1 MANQD
6 AAFGLRPLKSV
17 GQADDSTVMSSHK
30 IDAGDA
36 STIFQ
41 GSPVIAAAGYID
53 ASTAGAVPNMGAFW
67 GCFYNDPTTLKPT
80 FKNYYPGSITPP
92 ASADIEAFV
101 YDNPNQMFEVQSD
114 NTGASALADVFSNA
128 DWVSSSIASG
138 STLNGVS
145 SAELDDSTI
154 AAASDAAAQLLII
167 GPSRDPKNNDVTST
181 DGYVNWRVLVN
192 MHLFGHGVGTVG
204 AG

>member
-17 GQADDSTVMSSHK
+17 GQQDDSTGMSSHT
-30 IDAGDA
+30 IVAGDA

-41 GSPVIAAAGYID
+41 GSPVIAAAGYVD

-67 GCFYNDPTTLKPT
+67 GCFYVDPTTLKPT

-92 ASADIEAFV
+92 SSKDIEAFV
-101 YDNPNQMFEVQSD
+101 YDNPNQMFEIQSD
-114 NTGASALADVFSNA
+114 NDGASTLADVFSNA
-128 DWVSSSIASG
+128 DFVNFGG

-145 SAELDDSTI
+145 NSELDDSTI
-154 AAASDAAAQLLII
+154 AASSDVAAQVLII
-167 GPSRDPKNNDVTST
+167 GTSRDPKNNDVTDT
-181 DGYVNWRVLVN
+181 GGNVNWRVLVN

>member
-6 AAFGLRPLKSV
+6 AAFGLRPLKMV
-17 GQADDSTVMSSHK
+17 GQGDDSTGMSSHF
-30 IDAGDA
+30 IDAADGT
-36 STIFQ
+36 TIFQ

-53 ASTAGAVPNMGAFW
+53 IAAAGSVPNMGAFW

-92 ASADIEAFV
+92 SSKDVEAFV
-101 YDNPNQMFEVQSD
+101 YDNPNQMFEIQSD
-114 NTGASALADVFSNA
+114 NAGASTQADVFSNA
-128 DWVSSSIASG
+128 DMVNFGG

-145 SAELDDSTI
+145 TAELDDSTI
-154 AAASDAAAQLLII
+154 AASSDVAAQLLII
-167 GPSRDPKNNDVTST
+167 GVSRDPKNSDLGSAN
-181 DGYVNWRVLVN
+181 VNWRVLVN

-204 AG
+204 ANS

>member
-17 GQADDSTVMSSHK
+17 GQGDDSTGMSSHK

-36 STIFQ
+36 SIVYQ
-41 GSPVIAAAGYID
+41 GSPVVAALGYVDIATAAAI
-53 ASTAGAVPNMGAFW
+53 PNMGAFW

-92 ASADIEAFV
+92 ASKDIEAFV
-101 YDNPNQMFEVQSD
+101 YDNPNQMFEIQSD
-114 NTGASALADVFSNA
+114 NDGASTLADIFSNA
-128 DWVSSSIASG
+128 DMINFGG

-145 SAELDDSTI
+145 NSELDDSTI
-154 AAASDAAAQLLII
+154 AASSDAAAQLLII
-167 GPSRDPKNNDVTST
+167 GPSRDPKNNDVTDT
-181 DGYVNWRVLVN
+181 GGNVIWRVLVN

>member
-6 AAFGLRPLKSV
+6 AAFGLRPLKMS
-17 GQADDSTVMSSHK
+17 GQGDDSTGMTSHF

-36 STIFQ
+36 GVIYQ
-41 GSPVIAAAGYID
+41 GSPVIAAAGYVDI
-53 ASTAGAVPNMGAFW
+53 ATAGAVPNMGAFW
-67 GCFYNDPTTLKPT
+67 GCFYTDPTTLKPT

-92 ASADIEAFV
+92 SSKDIEAFV
-101 YDNPNQMFEVQSD
+101 YDNPNQMFEIQSD
-114 NTGASALADVFSNA
+114 ATGTSLQADVFSNA
-128 DWVSSSIASG
+128 DMVNFGG

-145 SAELDDSTI
+145 NTELDDSTI
-154 AAASDAAAQLLII
+154 AASSDAAAQLLII
-167 GPSRDPKNNDVTST
+167 GVSRDPKNNDLSSAN
-181 DGYVNWRVLVN
+181 VNWRVIVN

>member
-17 GQADDSTVMSSHK
+17 GQADDSTGMSSHT

-36 STIFQ
+36 SVIYQ
-41 GSPVIAAAGYID
+41 GSPVIAAAGYVDI
-53 ASTAGAVPNMGAFW
+53 ATAGAVPNLGAFW
-67 GCFYNDPTTLKPT
+67 GCFYDDPTTLKPT

-92 ASADIEAFV
+92 SSKDIEAFV
-101 YDNPNQMFEVQSD
+101 YDNPNQMFEIQSD
-114 NTGASALADVFSNA
+114 NDGASTLADVFSNA
-128 DWVSSSIASG
+128 DMVNFGG

-145 SAELDDSTI
+145 NTELDDSTI
-154 AAASDAAAQLLII
+154 AASSDAAAQLLII
-167 GPSRDPKNNDVTST
+167 GTSRDPKNNDVT
-181 DGYVNWRVLVN
+181 DAGGNVNWRVLVN

-204 AG
+204 ANS

>member
-17 GQADDSTVMSSHK
+17 GQGDDSTGMSSHA

-36 STIFQ
+36 SVIYQ
-41 GSPVIAAAGYID
+41 GSPVIAAAGYVDI
-53 ASTAGAVPNMGAFW
+53 ATAGAVPNMGAFW
-67 GCFYNDPTTLKPT
+67 GCFYVDPTTLKPT

-92 ASADIEAFV
+92 SSKDIEAFV
-101 YDNPNQMFEVQSD
+101 YDNPNQMFEIQSD
-114 NTGASALADVFSNA
+114 NDGASTLADIFSNA
-128 DWVSSSIASG
+128 DMVNFGG
-138 STLNGVS
+138 STTNGVS
-145 SAELDDSTI
+145 NTELDDSTI
-154 AAASDAAAQLLII
+154 AASSDAAAQLLII
-167 GPSRDPKNNDVTST
+167 GTSRDPKNNDVTDT
-181 DGYVNWRVLVN
+181 GGNVNWRVLVN

>member
-17 GQADDSTVMSSHK
+17 GQGDDSTGMSSHS

-36 STIFQ
+36 SVVYQ
-41 GSPVIAAAGYID
+41 GSPVIAAAGYVDI
-53 ASTAGAVPNMGAFW
+53 ATAAAVPNMGAFW

-92 ASADIEAFV
+92 SSEDIEAFV
-101 YDNPNQMFEVQSD
+101 YDNPNQMFEIQSD
-114 NTGASALADVFSNA
+114 NDGASTLADIFSNA
-128 DWVSSSIASG
+128 DMVNFGG

-145 SAELDDSTI
+145 NSELDDSTI
-154 AAASDAAAQLLII
+154 AASSDAAAQLLII
-167 GPSRDPKNNDVTST
+167 GTSRDPKNNDVTDT
-181 DGYVNWRVLVN
+181 GGNVNWRVLVN

>member
-17 GQADDSTVMSSHK
+17 GQADDSTGTSSHF

-36 STIFQ
+36 SVIYQ
-41 GSPVIAAAGYID
+41 GSPVIAAAGYVDI
-53 ASTAGAVPNMGAFW
+53 ATAGAVPNMGAFW
-67 GCFYNDPTTLKPT
+67 GCFYTDPTTLKPT

-92 ASADIEAFV
+92 SSKDIEAFV
-101 YDNPNQMFEVQSD
+101 YDNPNQMFEIQSD
-114 NTGASALADVFSNA
+114 NDAASSVADVFSNA
-128 DWVSSSIASG
+128 DFVNFGG

-145 SAELDDSTI
+145 NTELDDSTI
-154 AAASDAAAQLLII
+154 AASSDAAAQMLILGI
-167 GPSRDPKNNDVTST
+167 SRDPKNNDVTAAN
-181 DGYVNWRVLVN
+181 VNWRVLIN
-192 MHLFGHGVGTVG
+192 QHLFGHGVGTVG

>member
-17 GQADDSTVMSSHK
+17 GQADDSTGMSSHK

-36 STIFQ
+36 SVIFQ
-41 GSPVIAAAGYID
+41 GSPVIAAAGYVDI
-53 ASTAGAVPNMGAFW
+53 ATAGAVPNMGAFW
-67 GCFYNDPTTLKPT
+67 GCFYTDPTTLKPT

-92 ASADIEAFV
+92 SSKDIEAFV
-101 YDNPNQMFEVQSD
+101 YDNPNQMFEIQSD
-114 NTGASALADVFSNA
+114 NTGASAQADVFSNA
-128 DWVSSSIASG
+128 DMVNFGG
-138 STLNGVS
+138 STTNGVS
-145 SAELDDSTI
+145 NTELDDSTI
-154 AAASDAAAQLLII
+154 AASSDAAAQLLII
-167 GPSRDPKNNDVTST
+167 GVSRDPKNNDLTAAN
-181 DGYVNWRVLVN
+181 VNWRVIVN

>member
-6 AAFGLRPLKSV
+6 AAFGLRPIKSV
-17 GQADDSTVMSSHK
+17 GQADDSTGMSSHS

-36 STIFQ
+36 SVIYQ
-41 GSPVIAAAGYID
+41 GSPVIAAAGYVDI
-53 ASTAGAVPNMGAFW
+53 ATAGAVPNLGAFW
-67 GCFYNDPTTLKPT
+67 GCFYDDPTTLKPT

-92 ASADIEAFV
+92 SSKDIEAFV
-101 YDNPNQMFEVQSD
+101 YDNPNQMFEIQSD
-114 NTGASALADVFSNA
+114 NDGASVLADIFSNA
-128 DWVSSSIASG
+128 DMVNFGG

-145 SAELDDSTI
+145 NTELDDSTI
-154 AAASDAAAQLLII
+154 AASSDAAAQLLII

-181 DGYVNWRVLVN
+181 GGNVNWRVLVN

-204 AG
+204 ANS